1 MVFGVIF
8 QNNARTL
15 RERGLAVYSAVA
27 YLCRGTPQGRSVR
40 LAEFKG
46 SFSRDEHVDATI

>member
-27 YLCRGTPQGRSVR
+27 YLCREAH
-40 LAEFKG
+40 LKAEVYVLQNLKAHFRVT
-46 SFSRDEHVDATI
+46 ST